1 MLVQQHTIKRP
12 VSMTGVGLHTG
23 VQTTMTFKP
32 APENYGIRFRRVDMG
47 GAPEIPADVDHVID
61 VARGTTI
68 GIGDARVHTVEHVL
82 AAFVGLQVDNVII
95 ELDNIEPPIADGS
108 TKPFVDMV
116 LEAGVQEQEAPK
128 DYLIIDQTIEYIN
141 EEKGV
146 DIVALPTDDYR
157 VTVLVDYHNPALGSQ
172 HTGLFNLEKEFVT
185 EFAPAR
191 TFCFLHEVEMLH
203 DQGLI
208 RGGNLDNAIVI
219 VDRELTD
226 QDLKKLAV
234 KLGNDHSLILGQTGI
249 LNDKKLH
256 YKNEPARHKLVDLM
270 GDLALIGVPLKAQIL
285 AARPGHASNVEF
297 ARKVRKLYQQK
308 KLVKK
313 YMYVKKEGIVF
324 DVNAIQKILPHR
336 YPFLLVDKIID
347 FQLDEKVVGVKNVTL
362 NEPFF
367 QGHFP
372 GQPVMPG
379 VLIIE
384 ALAQAGGVLMLNG
397 LENPGNKLVYFM
409 SINNVKFR
417 KPVVPGDQLVLDVR
431 MVSRRSKFIQVR
443 GQAYVDGN
451 LVAEGDFSAAIVDR
465 DNNRP
470 KFEEQPEPHQLS
482 TVNKNSAS
490 S

>member
-23 VQTTMTFKP
+23 VETTMTFKP

-61 VARGTTI
+61 VARGTTL

-116 LEAGVQEQEAPK
+116 LEAGVQQQDAPK

-157 VTVLVDYHNPALGSQ
+157 ITVLVDYHNPALGSQ
-172 HTGLFNLEKEFVT
+172 HTGMFNLEKEFVT
-185 EFAPAR
+185 DFAPAR
-191 TFCFLHEVEMLH
+191 TFCFLHEVEMLY

-208 RGGNLDNAIVI
+208 KGGNLENAIVI
-219 VDRELTD
+219 VDRELSD
-226 QDLKKLAV
+226 GDLKKLAV
-234 KLGNDHSLILGQTGI
+234 KLRIDHSLILGQTGI

-313 YMYVKKEGIVF
+313 YMYVKKEGTVF

-347 FQLDEKVVGVKNVTL
+347 FRLDEKVVGVKNVTL

-379 VLIIE
+379 VLIVE

-417 KPVVPGDQLVLDVR
+417 KPVVPGDQLVLDVQ
-431 MVSRRSKFIQVR
+431 MVSRRSKIILVR

-451 LVAEGDFSAAIVDR
+451 LVAEGDFTAAIVDR
-465 DNNRP
+465 DNNKP
-470 KFEEQPEPHQLS
+470 KFEEPVDTRQLS
-482 TVNKNSAS
+482 SADKTSTS